1 MWKASTPLP
10 AAMEFDL
17 PDSLPGSPPKPAAA
31 RPEILTVSQL
41 NQAVARLLERSFPLA
56 WISGEISNFTRAASG
71 HWYFTLKDAG
81 AQVRAVM
88 FRGRAQ
94 YVDFAPREGDKIEV
108 RATVSL
114 YAPRG
119 DFQLNVETMRRAG
132 VGNLYEAF
140 LQLKAKLAAEG
151 LFEPSRKRELP
162 AFPRTVGIVT
172 SPQAAALRDMIT
184 AFRRRA
190 PHVQLVLYPTLV
202 QGDGA
207 AMQIAQAIATASA
220 RAECDLLIVG
230 RGGGSLEDLWCF
242 NDERVARAIAAC
254 PVPVISGV
262 GHETDF
268 TIADFVADLRAP
280 TPSGAAELVVPD
292 GAAWRL
298 GFERLGLRLAQA
310 MRRQLRNDG
319 DYLTSIRRRLA
330 LAHPGQRLRQ
340 NAQRLDELEQRLA
353 SRIQLL
359 FAERRHRLQS
369 MTTRLARM
377 SPVAAVQRLAHR
389 HALLDTRLRRA
400 LPQRLDAL
408 RQRLSTLARTLDA
421 VSPLAT
427 LDRGFALVTRVSDG
441 ALLHDATNVRSGDLI
456 DARLARG
463 SIRARVVDPSEG
475 EKS

>member
-1 MWKASTPLP
+1 MWKDSTALP

-17 PDSLPGSPPKPAAA
+17 PDSLPTPLSRPAAP

-41 NQAVARLLERSFPLA
+41 NQAVSRLLERSFPLA

-94 YVDFAPREGDKIEV
+94 YVDFAPREGDKVEV

-151 LFEPSRKRELP
+151 LFEQARKRPLP

-207 AMQIAQAIATASA
+207 AVQIAQAIATASA

-254 PVPVISGV
+254 SMPVISGV

-280 TPSGAAELVVPD
+280 TPTAAAEL
-292 GAAWRL
+292 AATPRSDWLAEL
-298 GFERLGLRLAQA
+298 GQQADALDAA
-310 MRRQLRNDG
+310 MRR
-319 DYLTSIRRRLA
+319 
-330 LAHPGQRLRQ
+330 H
-340 NAQRLDELEQRLA
+340 LDERAQTLDW
-353 SRIQLL
+353 
-359 FAERRHRLQS
+359 
-369 MTTRLARM
+369 
-377 SPVAAVQRLAHR
+377 LAHR
-389 HALLDTRLRRA
+389 VQGPGAAIRQHRLKLDALGARLQHATDTPLAEARHALDQAARRLQHALPDTRLMRS
-400 LPQRLDAL
+400 RLDARRERL
-408 RQRLSTLARTLDA
+408 AAGFQACRMAADHRLSALQSQLELLAPQRTLERGYAIVQDEQGQVLRDTTQLKA
-421 VSPLAT
+421 PQTLNLKLA
-427 LDRGFALVTRVSDG
+427 
-441 ALLHDATNVRSGDLI
+441 SGSANI
-456 DARLARG
+456 D
-463 SIRARVVDPSEG
+463 IARVTPEP
-475 EKS
+475 E

>member
-1 MWKASTPLP
+1 MWKASTARP

-17 PDSLPGSPPKPAAA
+17 PDSLPDPASAPAAA

-41 NQAVARLLERSFPLA
+41 NQAVSRLLERSFPLA

-108 RATVSL
+108 RASVSL

-140 LQLKAKLAAEG
+140 LRLKARLAAEG
-151 LFEPSRKRELP
+151 LFDPARKRDLP

-184 AFRRRA
+184 AFHRRA

-202 QGDGA
+202 QGEA
-207 AMQIAQAIATASA
+207 AAAQIAQAIATAAA

-280 TPSGAAELVVPD
+280 TPTAAAEL
-292 GAAWRL
+292 AATPRADWLAAL
-298 GFERLGLRLAQA
+298 GQHADDLDAA
-310 MRRQLRNDG
+310 MRRQLNESTQTLDW
-319 DYLTSIRRRLA
+319 LARRVQGPEEA
-330 LAHPGQRLRQ
+330 I
-340 NAQRLDELEQRLA
+340 
-353 SRIQLL
+353 S
-359 FAERRHRLQS
+359 RHRLKLDALGARLQHA
-369 MTTRLARM
+369 TDAPLANVRFRLAQLAR
-377 SPVAAVQRLAHR
+377 RLQ
-389 HALLDTRLRRA
+389 HALPDTRLMRT
-400 LPQRLDAL
+400 QLDARSERL
-408 RQRLSTLARTLDA
+408 AAGFQACRVEANYRLSTISAQLELLAPQRTLERGYAIVQDEQGQVLRDTSQLKA
-421 VSPLAT
+421 PQVLNLKLAT
-427 LDRGFALVTRVSDG
+427 GSAKIGIDQVTPDRD
-441 ALLHDATNVRSGDLI
+441 
-456 DARLARG
+456 
-463 SIRARVVDPSEG
+463 
-475 EKS
+475 

>member
-1 MWKASTPLP
+1 MWKASTALP

-17 PDSLPGSPPKPAAA
+17 PDSLPDARSKATAA

-41 NQAVARLLERSFPLA
+41 NQAVSRLLERSFPLA

-151 LFEPSRKRELP
+151 LFEPARKRALP

-190 PHVQLVLYPTLV
+190 PHLQLVLYPTLV
-202 QGDGA
+202 QGNEA
-207 AMQIAQAIATASA
+207 AVQIAQAIATASA
-220 RAECDLLIVG
+220 RAECDVLIVG

-280 TPSGAAELVVPD
+280 TPTAAAEL
-292 GAAWRL
+292 AATPQEDWLAEL
-298 GFERLGLRLAQA
+298 GQHAEDLTAA
-310 MRRQLRNDG
+310 MRRQLEES
-319 DYLTSIRRRLA
+319 T
-330 LAHPGQRLRQ
+330 QT
-340 NAQRLDELEQRLA
+340 LDW
-353 SRIQLL
+353 
-359 FAERRHRLQS
+359 
-369 MTTRLARM
+369 
-377 SPVAAVQRLAHR
+377 LAHR
-389 HALLDTRLRRA
+389 VHGPEAAIRQHRLKLDALGARLQHATNVPLAQARYALAQAARRLQHALPDTRLMRSHLQARSERLA
-400 LPQRLDAL
+400 AGFQACRVSAGHQLSAMHAQLELLAPQRTLERGYAIVQDQQGQVL
-408 RQRLSTLARTLDA
+408 RDTTQLKAPQTLSLKLASGSAKIDIA
-421 VSPLAT
+421 K
-427 LDRGFALVTRVSDG
+427 VTPDSD
-441 ALLHDATNVRSGDLI
+441 
-456 DARLARG
+456 
-463 SIRARVVDPSEG
+463 
-475 EKS
+475 

>member
-1 MWKASTPLP
+1 
-10 AAMEFDL
+10 MEFDL
-17 PDSLPGSPPKPAAA
+17 PDSLPRPATAPAGA

-41 NQAVARLLERSFPLA
+41 NQAVSRLLERSFPLA
-56 WISGEISNFTRAASG
+56 WVSGEISNFTRAASG

-119 DFQLNVETMRRAG
+119 DFQLNVESMRRAG

-140 LQLKAKLAAEG
+140 LKLKATLAAEG

-172 SPQAAALRDMIT
+172 SLQAAALHDMIT

-202 QGDGA
+202 QGEA
-207 AMQIAQAIATASA
+207 AAAQITQAIATASA

-242 NDERVARAIAAC
+242 NDERVARAIADC
-254 PVPVISGV
+254 TMPVISGV

-280 TPSGAAELVVPD
+280 TPTAAAELAANPRADWLAELGQHAD
-292 GAAWRL
+292 GIDA
-298 GFERLGLRLAQA
+298 A
-310 MRRQLRNDG
+310 MRRQLDECTQTL
-319 DYLTSIRRRLA
+319 DWLARRVQGPEA
-330 LAHPGQRLRQ
+330 AI
-340 NAQRLDELEQRLA
+340 
-353 SRIQLL
+353 S
-359 FAERRHRLQS
+359 RHRLKLDALAARLQHATDAPLANVRFRLAQS
-369 MTTRLARM
+369 ARQLQHALPDTRLMRTRLAARNERLAAGFQACR
-377 SPVAAVQRLAHR
+377 VAAEHRLSAMS
-389 HALLDTRLRRA
+389 AQLELLA
-400 LPQRLDAL
+400 PQRTLERGYAIVQDEQGQVLRDAARLKAPQTL
-408 RQRLSTLARTLDA
+408 RLKLA
-421 VSPLAT
+421 SGSAT
-427 LDRGFALVTRVSDG
+427 LSVDKVTPDSD
-441 ALLHDATNVRSGDLI
+441 
-456 DARLARG
+456 
-463 SIRARVVDPSEG
+463 
-475 EKS
+475 